1 MLHFVENVDQII
13 ENIKTLEQYLESDN
27 AAEKEFAR
35 ELVKKGRSMIIYK
48 VKGQNHFA
56 PGRFLGFKKNSM
68 SAHIENENRESRD
81 TSHTLQTLMG
91 KPFTH
96 AAIEKEFNDYASKF
110 KGNTLKSKRKYW
122 RVRND
127 SNKYF
132 ELDPSAPITEAYES
146 LTA

>member
-13 ENIKTLEQYLESDN
+13 ENIRTMEQYLNSDN

-35 ELVKKGRSMIIYK
+35 DLVKKGRSMLVYK
-48 VKGQNHFA
+48 VNGQNHFA

-68 SAHIENENRESRD
+68 SAHLENEKRESRD
-81 TSHTLQTLMG
+81 TSHTIQSLMG
-91 KPFTH
+91 KPFSH
-96 AAIEKEFNDYASKF
+96 DAIEKEFSAYASAF

-127 SNKYF
+127 ENKY
-132 ELDPSAPITEAYES
+132 LDLGVATVAAEV
-146 LTA
+146 

>member
-13 ENIKTLEQYLESDN
+13 ENIKTIEHYLNSDVPEEQ
-27 AAEKEFAR
+27 EFAR

-56 PGRFLGFKKNSM
+56 PSRFVGFKKNSRV
-68 SAHIENENRESRD
+68 AHIENENRESRD
-81 TSHTLQTLMG
+81 TAPALQSLIG

-96 AAIEKEFNDYASKF
+96 AAIEKEFNDYANSF

-122 RVRND
+122 RVRGD
-127 SNKYF
+127 DNKYF
-132 ELDPSAPITEAYES
+132 ELEA
-146 LTA
+146 